1 MPFEANPL
9 IGASMEQP
17 KAPPCAI
24 VVFGATGDL
33 MARKVAPALYN
44 LERQGMLHPN
54 TPIVGVARRARSDAE
69 FRDEMASAIGEHSRD
84 GLDGELWQ
92 RFAPRWFY
100 HVTHADQPGEFRT
113 LSERLAKLDE
123 QFDTGGSRLFYLAM
137 TPETF
142 PAIIGNLVA
151 AGLNRGAGEG
161 FPRIVVEKPFG
172 ADLPSARA
180 LNDALLGGFDESQV
194 FRIDHYLGKETVQN
208 MLVFRFANSTS
219 EPLLNRQYV
228 RDVQITAAEP
238 MGMEGRRG
246 PYYDRAGALRD
257 MLQSHLLQLLAL
269 VAMDPP
275 VRMEAQCIR
284 DEKVKVL
291 RAIAP
296 LTPEQVATQTV
307 RGQYVAGPDVA
318 GFRDEDGVA
327 RDSQTETYA
336 AVRLGLD
343 NWRWAG
349 VPFCLRTGKRLAAK
363 ATYITITLRREP
375 IGLFLHEGCDLR
387 GPNRLII
394 RIAPDEGITLL
405 LDAKVPGIKMMLRP
419 VKMDFNYASAF
430 ASGSPEAYEH
440 LLLDAMSGQSILFIR
455 NDEAE
460 ASWRLVDS
468 IRNAWDHTNK
478 PELVEYAP
486 GSWGPDAAENL
497 LDDPYERWY
506 PIGDRGGICMKGVCY
521 G

>member
-161 FPRIVVEKPFG
+161 FSRIVVEKPFG

-257 MLQSHLLQLLAL
+257 MVQSHLLQLLAL

-284 DEKVKVL
+284 NEKVKAL

-296 LTPEQVATQTV
+296 LTPQQVATQTV
-307 RGQYVAGPDVA
+307 RGQYGSGPGVAA
-318 GFRDEDGVA
+318 FCDEDGVG
-327 RDSQTETYA
+327 RDSRTETYA

-363 ATYITITLRREP
+363 ATYITITFRREP

-394 RIAPDEGITLL
+394 RIAPDEGITLVF
-405 LDAKVPGIKMMLRP
+405 DAKVPGIKMNLRP
-419 VKMDFNYASAF
+419 VKMDFSYDTAF

-440 LLLDAMSGQSILFIR
+440 LLLDAMAGQSTLFIR

-460 ASWRLVDS
+460 ASWRVVDS
-468 IRNAWDHTNK
+468 IRNAWDQANK
-478 PELVEYAP
+478 PDLVKYAP
-486 GSWGPDAAENL
+486 GSWGPDSAENL

-506 PIGDRGGICMKGVCY
+506 PIGDRGGI
-521 G
+521 